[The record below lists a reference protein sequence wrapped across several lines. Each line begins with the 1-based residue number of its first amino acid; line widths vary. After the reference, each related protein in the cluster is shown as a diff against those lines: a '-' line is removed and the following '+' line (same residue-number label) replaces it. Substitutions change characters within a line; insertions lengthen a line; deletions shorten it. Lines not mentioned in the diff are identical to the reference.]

1 MKKINIEA
9 GSFRDPVGRIFYYND
24 KVYRVLSNEGLERY
38 RFLKKNNLLKQLIH
52 NNYVIRTNQVATQK
66 LNLKEIPSK
75 YVFGA

>member
-38 RFLKKNNLLKQLIH
+38 RFLKNNLLKQLIH

-66 LNLKEIPSK
+66 LNLKEFLANT
-75 YVFGA
+75 FGA